1 MMDLVFWS
9 IWGLH
14 GVAMF
19 FYYMRRFH
27 IVRSILIGGL
37 SGWTAL
43 VLLHYF
49 GGVIAFCP
57 ELNLFNFL
65 QAAIL
70 GVPGV
75 IMMTVL
81 HFVL

>member
-9 IWGLH
+9 IWGLL

-27 IVRSILIGGL
+27 TVRSILIGGL

-43 VLLHYF
+43 VLLHYL
-49 GGVIAFCP
+49 AC
-57 ELNLFNFL
+57 
-65 QAAIL
+65 
-70 GVPGV
+70 
-75 IMMTVL
+75 
-81 HFVL
+81 